1 MTADERNTI
10 YDRLQYLQSVDI
22 DHALERGK
30 DYLVERLMDCRRR
43 QDEVGQLAV
52 RVKRALFTAK
62 IARRAAIAA
71 SKLSNRPS
79 DLVLHQHAE
88 DAYDEMKALEESVGV
103 CRTTLRAADSD
114 IRLAATL
121 LGMQIVLGQPGT
133 PVESDTVVPVVGA
146 PVDTRSEADPPPTP
160 SLDDLFAS
168 VEATK
173 AKVAALDPQASNGT
187 VAPGRPPSAT
197 VTTDDTDAIDLDAL
211 LAT

>member
-1 MTADERNTI
+1 MNADERNRI
-10 YDRLQYLQSVDI
+10 YERLQALQSVDI

-52 RVKRALFTAK
+52 RVKRALFAAK
-62 IARRAAIAA
+62 IARRAAWAA
-71 SKLSNRPS
+71 AKLSSRPG
-79 DLVLHQHAE
+79 DLVTHQQAE

-103 CRTTLRAADSD
+103 CRSTLRVTDSD

-133 PVESDTVVPVVGA
+133 PVESETVQPVVQT
-146 PVDTRSEADPPPTP
+146 PVEAVPTGPPPVV
-160 SLDDLFAS
+160 DAIEDLFGA
-168 VEATK
+168 ATTEGHVFTTTP
-173 AKVAALDPQASNGT
+173 AASNGT

-197 VTTDDTDAIDLDAL
+197 VTVDATDVIDFDAL
-211 LAT
+211 LA